1 MVKQKISISVL
12 RNFSLGLLI
21 LILGAVLGYR
31 YGQVD
36 TGFNKVPLSQIIK
49 TQTPD
54 ERAGVDFSVFWEVW
68 GYLDQT
74 YLNSEDLDAVTM
86 VDGAISG
93 MTAAIGDPYTAYL
106 PPKRNQRSAEDLAG
120 SFYGVGIVLGY
131 IDETLAVIS
140 PLDGTPA
147 AEAGIQAGDLIL
159 HVKDENKSLDEDT
172 VGWTLDEAME
182 KIRGRK
188 NTHVILTLLRKNG
201 PEDSYGDP
209 IEFDITRGEIV
220 VESVELKFVEHSG
233 KRVAHLKVSKFGER
247 TPQEFDQAVKQILA
261 DKGRLDGILLDLR
274 NNAGGFFDGAI
285 DLASEFI
292 DEGVVVSQKGKFT
305 KRDFRTK
312 GKARLANFPLL
323 VLVNRG
329 SASASEI
336 LAGAIRDQL
345 DVKLIGENTFGK
357 GTVQDGRE
365 LSNGGGLHVTIAR
378 WLLPKG
384 DWIHEEGIPVSV
396 EVKNDYETE
405 QDEALLRAIEEL

>member
-357 GTVQDGRE
+357 GTVQDR
-365 LSNGGGLHVTIAR
+365 R
-378 WLLPKG
+378 
-384 DWIHEEGIPVSV
+384 
-396 EVKNDYETE
+396 
-405 QDEALLRAIEEL
+405 